1 MFGVFVGGILVK
13 KIGIIKSLW
22 IAAILQ
28 MISNLGFSYLAEIGH
43 NNGALYAVIFL
54 ENFSGGIGDA
64 VFVAY
69 LSGLCNIAFSA
80 TQYALLVS
88 FSTLARSVFAA
99 SAGIIAQNLGWYQFF
114 VFSTILALPGLV
126 FLFLLTNKKTPHK

>member
-1 MFGVFVGGILVK
+1 MGGVLVE
-13 KIGIIKSLW
+13 KIGINKSLW

-28 MISNLGFSYLAEIGH
+28 MTSNLSFSYLAQIGH
-43 NNGALYAVIFL
+43 NLNMLYVVIFF

-69 LSGLCNIAFSA
+69 LSGLCSIAFSA

-88 FSTLARSVFAA
+88 FASFSRSLLTSSGGMFAEV
-99 SAGIIAQNLGWYQFF
+99 LGWYQFF
-114 VFSTILALPGLV
+114 IFSTFLAIPGLV
-126 FLFLLTNKKTPHK
+126 FLFLLTGSRRNP